1 MATKGTHVDTGG
13 TRAGGS
19 GGGAGAQTGGGR
31 CYPLHVRSY
40 LAIRKGVP
48 GSTGLCV
55 SETPTPGASLVPYPC
70 WYTCSPA
77 FNTLAEA
84 PRMSLASIKVEN

>member
-31 CYPLHVRSY
+31 CYPLHRRTCA
-40 LAIRKGVP
+40 LTLLFEKGFRAAQAFVSP
-48 GSTGLCV
+48 RRLRQAHLSSRTLVGTRARPPST
-55 SETPTPGASLVPYPC
+55 
-70 WYTCSPA
+70 
-77 FNTLAEA
+77 
-84 PRMSLASIKVEN
+84 R